1 MDNSAILDHTAATV
15 TVDDEGLVRVSGA
28 VMFRRVVRDG
38 ELWLQFYDRDRM
50 RSQARGS
57 RLIEVEFDALMARLI
72 KDVERREK

>member
-1 MDNSAILDHTAATV
+1 MTTNAILDSTASTV

-28 VMFRRVVRDG
+28 VVFRRIVRGG

-57 RLIEVEFDALMARLI
+57 RLVEVEFDALMARLI
-72 KDVERREK
+72 KDVEA